1 MVIRKTTFKKLEYT
15 IDMIYD
21 DFQKIPQFPQT
32 YYGIDVGLDYL
43 EDCLANWDR
52 PDTPLIMN
60 PEWQRGHVWTQ
71 EQQIRFMEFM
81 LMGGTTGMDIY
92 FNCSSWQGAYDTPVF
107 VVDGL
112 QRLTAAMAFV
122 RNEIPAFGTY
132 RKDYK
137 GKLRSLSH
145 NRFRFNMLCLKSK
158 RELLNLYIM
167 FNSGGVIH
175 KPEEIER
182 IKKML
187 EETSESEMI

>member
-1 MVIRKTTFKKLEYT
+1 
-15 IDMIYD
+15 MIYD
-21 DFQKIPQFPQT
+21 DFQKIPQFPQA
-32 YYGIDVGLDYL
+32 YYNVDVGLDYL

-52 PDTPLIMN
+52 PETPLIMN
-60 PEWQRGHVWTQ
+60 PEWQRGHVWTR

-81 LMGGTTGMDIY
+81 LMGGTTGMNIY
-92 FNCSSWQGAYDTPVF
+92 FNCSSWQGHYNTPVY

-112 QRLTAAMAFV
+112 QRLTAALAFV
-122 RNEIPAFGTY
+122 RNEIPVFGTY

-137 GKLRSLSH
+137 GHMRSLTH
-145 NRFRFNMLCLKSK
+145 NRFKFNMLMLKSK

-167 FNSGGVIH
+167 FNSGGVVH

-187 EETSESEMI
+187 AETPEDATI

>member
-1 MVIRKTTFKKLEYT
+1 
-15 IDMIYD
+15 MIYD

-32 YYGIDVGLDYL
+32 YHAVDVGLDYVEFTL
-43 EDCLANWDR
+43 EQWDS
-52 PDTPLIMN
+52 PNFGSPLILN

-71 EQQIRFMEFM
+71 EQQISYMEFM
-81 LMGGTTGMDIY
+81 LMGGTTGMNIY
-92 FNCSSWQGAYDTPVF
+92 FNCSSWNAGFDTPVYC
-107 VVDGL
+107 VDGL
-112 QRLTAAMAFV
+112 QRLTAVLAFI

-145 NRFRFNMLCLKSK
+145 NRLRFNMLCLKSK